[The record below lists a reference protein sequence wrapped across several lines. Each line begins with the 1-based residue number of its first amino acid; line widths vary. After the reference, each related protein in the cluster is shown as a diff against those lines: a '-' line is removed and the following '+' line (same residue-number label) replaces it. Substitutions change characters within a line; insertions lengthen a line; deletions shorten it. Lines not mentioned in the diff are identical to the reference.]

1 MYILYNILIILVF
14 IFLALPY
21 FLYRLVVEKGF
32 GHRFRQ
38 NMGLV
43 RREEIAPVADTNC
56 IWLHGASVGEMVA
69 ISPLVKEIKNLMPE
83 RKILVSAVTVGGYDM
98 ARQIMPEADA
108 IINFPL
114 DLPFV
119 ASSMVS
125 RIRPGIFIMVE
136 TELWP
141 NFLRAIRERNIP
153 AMMMNG
159 RISEKSAKS
168 YRYLSGLL
176 RDMLNTINLF
186 CMQSSIDA
194 KYITQLGADPE
205 KIIVT
210 GNTKFDQTYAEVSP
224 EDLATYKTELGLGE
238 DAYPVIV
245 AGSTHR
251 TEEEAVLTSFTALRK
266 KYPRARLIIAPRK
279 LNRIEEIKKVNAK
292 FGYEMGFRSKLKEME
307 GMRPEFPVLML
318 DTIGELGRIYAI
330 GDIVFVG
337 GSLVRYGGHNVL
349 EPAAHAKPIL
359 VGPSMED
366 FKDSYALLS
375 KAGACRMVSDTA
387 GLTEAFLEIADDDV
401 LRKKM
406 GDASIQ
412 IIREN
417 GESRRRLENHS
428 LSDRSF
434 ESERFGWQV
443 IVAKTASGRV

>member
-1 MYILYNILIILVF
+1 MYILYNILISLVF
-14 IFLALPY
+14 IIIVLPY
-21 FLYRLVVEKGF
+21 FLYRLVKEKGF
-32 GHRFRQ
+32 GNRFRQ

-43 RREEIAPVADTNC
+43 RREEIAPVADVDC

-69 ISPLVKEIKNLMPE
+69 ISPLVKEIKSIMPE
-83 RKILVSAVTVGGYDM
+83 RKVLVSAVTVGGYDM

-119 ASSMVS
+119 ASSMVR
-125 RIRPGIFIMVE
+125 RIRPGIFMMVE

-141 NFLRAIRERNIP
+141 NFLRAIRKRNIP
-153 AMMMNG
+153 VMMVNG
-159 RISEKSAKS
+159 RISEKSAKN
-168 YRYLSGLL
+168 YHYLSSLL
-176 RDMLNTINLF
+176 RDMLDTISRF

-205 KIIVT
+205 KIFVT

-224 EDLATYKTELGLGE
+224 EDLATYKTELGLE
-238 DAYPVIV
+238 EEAFPVIV

-251 TEEEAVLTSFTALRK
+251 SEEEAVLTSFTNLRK
-266 KYPRARLIIAPRK
+266 KYPRARLVIAPRK
-279 LNRIEEIKKVNAK
+279 LNRINEIEQLMSK
-292 FGYEMGFRSKLKEME
+292 FGYEMGYRAKLKEMK
-307 GMRPEFPVLML
+307 GRRPEFPVLLL
-318 DTIGELGRIYAI
+318 DTIGELGRIYAV

-337 GSLVRYGGHNVL
+337 GSLVHYGGHNVL

-366 FKDSYALLS
+366 FKDSYSLLS
-375 KAGACRMVSDTA
+375 KAGACRTVTDTG
-387 GLTEAFLEIADDDV
+387 GLTEAFLEIAGDDA

-406 GDASIQ
+406 GDTSIQ

-417 GESRRRLENHS
+417 RGAA
-428 LSDRSF
+428 
-434 ESERFGWQV
+434 Q
-443 IVAKTASGRV
+443 KTIHYLIDLLHQDN

>member
-159 RISEKSAKS
+159 RISEKSARS

-266 KYPRARLIIAPRK
+266 KYPHARLIIAPRK

-307 GMRPEFPVLML
+307 GRRPEFPVLML

-366 FKDSYALLS
+366 FKDSFSLLS

-417 GESRRRLENHS
+417 RGAAL
-428 LSDRSF
+428 
-434 ESERFGWQV
+434 
-443 IVAKTASGRV
+443 KTIHYLTDLLKQKDLAGK

>member
-1 MYILYNILIILVF
+1 MYILYNVLFTLVF
-14 IFLALPY
+14 IILGVPY
-21 FLYRLVVEKGF
+21 FLYRLVMEKGF

-38 NMGLV
+38 NLGLV
-43 RREEIAPVADTNC
+43 RREEIAPVADTGC

-69 ISPLVKEIKNLMPE
+69 VSPLIKEIKKLMPE
-83 RKILVSAVTVGGYDM
+83 RKVLVSAVTVGGYEM
-98 ARQIMPEADA
+98 AKQIMPEADA

-114 DLPFV
+114 DLPLV
-119 ASSMVS
+119 ASSMVR

-153 AMMMNG
+153 VMMVNG
-159 RISEKSAKS
+159 RISEKSVKN
-168 YRYLSGLL
+168 YRYLFSLI
-176 RDMLNTINLF
+176 RDMLDTVSLF

-194 KYITQLGADPE
+194 KYITQLGADPG
-205 KIIVT
+205 KIVVT

-224 EDLATYKTELGLGE
+224 EDLAIYKTELGLGE

-251 TEEEAVLTSFTALRK
+251 LEEEAVLTSFTALRK
-266 KYPRARLIIAPRK
+266 KYPHARLIIAPRK

-292 FGYEMGFRSKLKEME
+292 FGYAMGFRSKLKEMHGE
-307 GMRPEFPVLML
+307 MKKQRPEFPVLML

-337 GSLVRYGGHNVL
+337 GSLVPYGGHNVL

-366 FKDSYALLS
+366 FKDSYSLLS
-375 KAGACRMVSDTA
+375 KAGACRMISDTNS
-387 GLTEAFLEIADDDV
+387 LTEAFLEIAGDDV
-401 LRKKM
+401 LRKRM

-417 GESRRRLENHS
+417 RGAAL
-428 LSDRSF
+428 
-434 ESERFGWQV
+434 
-443 IVAKTASGRV
+443 KTIHYLTDFLNQKDLAGK

>member
-1 MYILYNILIILVF
+1 MYIIYNILIILVF
-14 IFLALPY
+14 IFVAIPY

-168 YRYLSGLL
+168 YRYLSSLL

-266 KYPRARLIIAPRK
+266 KYPHARLVIAPRK

-292 FGYEMGFRSKLKEME
+292 FGYAMAFRSELKDIE
-307 GMRPEFPVLML
+307 GRRPEFPVVLL

-366 FKDSYALLS
+366 FKDSFSLLS
-375 KAGACRMVSDTA
+375 KAGACRMVSDTD

-417 GESRRRLENHS
+417 RGAALKTIHYLTDLLDKE
-428 LSDRSF
+428 
-434 ESERFGWQV
+434 
-443 IVAKTASGRV
+443 AKETVTL

>member
-417 GESRRRLENHS
+417 R
-428 LSDRSF
+428 
-434 ESERFGWQV
+434 SERFGWQV

>member
-1 MYILYNILIILVF
+1 MYFFYNILVALAF
-14 IFLALPY
+14 IFLVLPC

-83 RKILVSAVTVGGYDM
+83 RKVLVSAVTVGGYDM

-119 ASSMVS
+119 ASSMVD

-168 YRYLSGLL
+168 YRYLSRLL
-176 RDMLNTINLF
+176 RDMLNTKNLF
-186 CMQSSIDA
+186 CMQSRIDA
-194 KYITQLGADPE
+194 DYITQLGADPA

-238 DAYPVIV
+238 DAWPVIV

-251 TEEEAVLTSFTALRK
+251 TEEEAVLTSFTAVRK
-266 KYPRARLIIAPRK
+266 KYPHARLIIAPRK

-292 FGYEMGFRSKLKEME
+292 FGYEIGFRSKLKEME
-307 GMRPEFPVLML
+307 GRRPDFPVLLL
-318 DTIGELGRIYAI
+318 DTIGELGRIYAV

-366 FKDSYALLS
+366 FKDSYSLLS
-375 KAGACRMVSDTA
+375 KAGACRMVSDA
-387 GLTEAFLEIADDDV
+387 DGLAEAFLEIAGDDAV
-401 LRKKM
+401 RKRM
-406 GDASIQ
+406 GEASIR

-417 GESRRRLENHS
+417 RGAAL
-428 LSDRSF
+428 
-434 ESERFGWQV
+434 
-443 IVAKTASGRV
+443 KTIHYLTELLDKEEGPHAHARK

>member
-83 RKILVSAVTVGGYDM
+83 RKVLVSAVTVGGYDM

-141 NFLRAIRERNIP
+141 NFLRAIREQNIP

-194 KYITQLGADPE
+194 KFITQLGADPE

-224 EDLATYKTELGLGE
+224 EDLATYKTELGLGK

-266 KYPRARLIIAPRK
+266 KYPHARLIIAPRK

-366 FKDSYALLS
+366 FKDSFSLLS

-417 GESRRRLENHS
+417 RGAAL
-428 LSDRSF
+428 
-434 ESERFGWQV
+434 
-443 IVAKTASGRV
+443 KTIHYLTDLLKQKDLAGK

>member
-1 MYILYNILIILVF
+1 MYILYNFLVTLVF

-21 FLYRLVVEKGF
+21 FMYRLVVEKGF
-32 GHRFRQ
+32 VHRFRQ
-38 NMGLV
+38 SMGLV
-43 RREEIAPVADTNC
+43 SKEEINPVAGNNC
-56 IWLHGASVGEMVA
+56 IWIHGASVGEMVA
-69 ISPLVKEIKNLMPE
+69 ISPLVKEMKNIMPE
-83 RKILVSAVTVGGYDM
+83 RKVLVSAVTVGGYDM

-114 DLPFV
+114 DLPWV
-119 ASSMVS
+119 ASSMVH
-125 RIRPGIFIMVE
+125 RVRPGIFMMVE

-153 AMMMNG
+153 VMMVNG
-159 RISEKSAKS
+159 RISEKSAKN
-168 YRYLSGLL
+168 YRYLFSLM
-176 RDMLNTINLF
+176 RDMLNTVSRF

-205 KIIVT
+205 KIFVT
-210 GNTKFDQTYAEVSP
+210 GNTKFDQTYAEVSA
-224 EDLATYKTELGLGE
+224 EDLATYKKELGMGE
-238 DAYPVIV
+238 DAWPVIV

-251 TEEEAVLTSFTALRK
+251 SEEEAVLTSFTVVRK
-266 KYPRARLIIAPRK
+266 KYPHARLIIAPRK
-279 LNRIEEIKKVNAK
+279 LNRIEEIKKVNAR

-307 GMRPEFPVLML
+307 GRRPEFPVLLL

-387 GLTEAFLEIADDDV
+387 GLTEAFLEIAGDDV

-417 GESRRRLENHS
+417 RGAALKTIHYLTELLDKE
-428 LSDRSF
+428 
-434 ESERFGWQV
+434 ERAQAH
-443 IVAKTASGRV
+443 AKK

>member
-83 RKILVSAVTVGGYDM
+83 RKVLVSAVTVGGYDM

-266 KYPRARLIIAPRK
+266 KYPHARLIIAPRK

-366 FKDSYALLS
+366 FKDSFSLLS

-417 GESRRRLENHS
+417 RGAAL
-428 LSDRSF
+428 
-434 ESERFGWQV
+434 
-443 IVAKTASGRV
+443 KTIHYLTDLLNQKDLAGK

>member
-14 IFLALPY
+14 IFVALPY

-69 ISPLVKEIKNLMPE
+69 ISPLVKEIKKIMPE
-83 RKILVSAVTVGGYDM
+83 RKVLVSAVTVGGYDM

-141 NFLRAIRERNIP
+141 NFLRAIREQNIP

-194 KYITQLGADPE
+194 KFITQLGADPE

-224 EDLATYKTELGLGE
+224 EDLATYKTELGLGK

-266 KYPRARLIIAPRK
+266 KYPHARLIIAPRK

-307 GMRPEFPVLML
+307 GSRPEFPVILL

-337 GSLVRYGGHNVL
+337 GSLVHYGGHNVL

-366 FKDSYALLS
+366 FKDSFSLLS
-375 KAGACRMVSDTA
+375 KAGACHMVSDTA

-406 GDASIQ
+406 GEASIQ

-417 GESRRRLENHS
+417 RGAAL
-428 LSDRSF
+428 
-434 ESERFGWQV
+434 
-443 IVAKTASGRV
+443 KTIHYLTDLLKQKDLAGK

>member
-1 MYILYNILIILVF
+1 MYIIYNILIIFVF
-14 IFLALPY
+14 IFVALPY

-83 RKILVSAVTVGGYDM
+83 RKVLVSAVTVGGYDM

-108 IINFPL
+108 IINFP

-168 YRYLSGLL
+168 YRYLSSLL

-194 KYITQLGADPE
+194 KYITQLGADPK

-238 DAYPVIV
+238 DAWPVIV

-251 TEEEAVLTSFTALRK
+251 TEEEAVLTSFTAVRK
-266 KYPRARLIIAPRK
+266 KYPHARLIIAPRK

-307 GMRPEFPVLML
+307 GKRPEFPVLML

-366 FKDSYALLS
+366 FKDSYSLLS
-375 KAGACRMVSDTA
+375 KAGACRMVSDA
-387 GLTEAFLEIADDDV
+387 DGLAEAFLEIAGDDN
-401 LRKKM
+401 LRKRM
-406 GDASIQ
+406 GEASIQ

-417 GESRRRLENHS
+417 RGAALKTIHYLTDLLDKE
-428 LSDRSF
+428 
-434 ESERFGWQV
+434 
-443 IVAKTASGRV
+443 AKEAVTL

>member
-14 IFLALPY
+14 IFVALPY

-224 EDLATYKTELGLGE
+224 EDLAAYKTELGLGK

-251 TEEEAVLTSFTALRK
+251 TEEEAVLTSFTSLRK
-266 KYPRARLIIAPRK
+266 KYPHARLVIAPRK

-417 GESRRRLENHS
+417 RGAAL
-428 LSDRSF
+428 
-434 ESERFGWQV
+434 
-443 IVAKTASGRV
+443 KTIHHLTDLLNQKDLAGK

>member
-1 MYILYNILIILVF
+1 MYILYNILVTLVF

-32 GHRFRQ
+32 VHRFRQ
-38 NMGLV
+38 SMGLV
-43 RREEIAPVADTNC
+43 HREEINPVANTNC
-56 IWLHGASVGEMVA
+56 IWIHGASVGEMVA
-69 ISPLVKEIKNLMPE
+69 ISPLVKEMKNIMPE
-83 RKILVSAVTVGGYDM
+83 RKVLVSAVTVGGYDM

-114 DLPFV
+114 DLPWV
-119 ASSMVS
+119 ASSMV
-125 RIRPGIFIMVE
+125 RRVRPGIFMMVE

-141 NFLRAIRERNIP
+141 NFLRAIRERSIP
-153 AMMMNG
+153 VMMVNG
-159 RISEKSAKS
+159 RISEKSAKN
-168 YRYLSGLL
+168 YRYLFSLL
-176 RDMLNTINLF
+176 RDMLNTISRF

-205 KIIVT
+205 KIFIT
-210 GNTKFDQTYAEVSP
+210 GNTKFDQTYAEVSS
-224 EDLATYKTELGLGE
+224 EDLANYKTELGLGE
-238 DAYPVIV
+238 DAWPVIV

-307 GMRPEFPVLML
+307 GPRPEFPVLLL
-318 DTIGELGRIYAI
+318 DTIGELGRIYAL

-366 FKDSYALLS
+366 FKDSYSLLS
-375 KAGACRMVSDTA
+375 KAGACRMVADA
-387 GLTEAFLEIADDDV
+387 DGLTEAFLEIARDDV

-406 GDASIQ
+406 GTASIQ

-417 GESRRRLENHS
+417 RGAALKTIHYLTDLLE
-428 LSDRSF
+428 
-434 ESERFGWQV
+434 
-443 IVAKTASGRV
+443 K

>member
-1 MYILYNILIILVF
+1 MYILYNIFFTLVF
-14 IFLALPY
+14 IVLIVPY

-38 NMGLV
+38 NLGLV
-43 RREEIAPVADTNC
+43 YREEIEPVADADC

-69 ISPLVKEIKNLMPE
+69 VSPLVKEIKRLMPE
-83 RKILVSAVTVGGYDM
+83 RKVLVSAVTVGGYDM

-114 DLPFV
+114 DLPLV
-119 ASSMVS
+119 ASSMVR
-125 RIRPGIFIMVE
+125 RIRPGIFMMVE

-141 NFLRAIRERNIP
+141 NFLHAIRKRNIP
-153 AMMMNG
+153 VIMVNG
-159 RISEKSAKS
+159 RISEKSAKN
-168 YRYLSGLL
+168 YRYLFGIM
-176 RDMLNTINLF
+176 RDMLDTVSRF

-194 KYITQLGADPE
+194 KYIIQLGADPE
-205 KIIVT
+205 KIFVT

-266 KYPRARLIIAPRK
+266 EYPQARLIIAPRK

-292 FGYEMGFRSKLKEME
+292 FGYEMGFRSELKEME
-307 GMRPEFPVLML
+307 GRRPEFPVLIL
-318 DTIGELGRIYAI
+318 DTIGELGRIYAL

-337 GSLVRYGGHNVL
+337 GSLIHYGGHNVL

-366 FKDSYALLS
+366 FKDSYSLLS
-375 KAGACRMVSDTA
+375 KAGACRMISDTNS
-387 GLTEAFLEIADDDV
+387 LTEAFLEIAGDDV

-417 GESRRRLENHS
+417 RGAAL
-428 LSDRSF
+428 
-434 ESERFGWQV
+434 
-443 IVAKTASGRV
+443 KTIHYLTDFLNQKDLAGK

>member
-14 IFLALPY
+14 IFVALPY

-224 EDLATYKTELGLGE
+224 EDLATYKTELGLGK

-266 KYPRARLIIAPRK
+266 KYPHARLIIAPRK

-307 GMRPEFPVLML
+307 GSRPEFPVLML

-366 FKDSYALLS
+366 FKDSFSLLS
-375 KAGACRMVSDTA
+375 KAGACRMVSDTD
-387 GLTEAFLEIADDDV
+387 GLTEAFLEIAGDDV

-417 GESRRRLENHS
+417 RGAAL
-428 LSDRSF
+428 
-434 ESERFGWQV
+434 
-443 IVAKTASGRV
+443 KTIHYLTDLLKQKDLAGK

>member
-1 MYILYNILIILVF
+1 MYILYNILVTLVFIILV
-14 IFLALPY
+14 LPY
-21 FLYRLVVEKGF
+21 FLYRLVKEKGF
-32 GHRFRQ
+32 GNRFRQ
-38 NMGLV
+38 SMGLL
-43 RREEIAPVADTNC
+43 RQEEIAPVADTDC

-83 RKILVSAVTVGGYDM
+83 RKVLVSAVTVGGYDM

-176 RDMLNTINLF
+176 RDMLDTINLF

-224 EDLATYKTELGLGE
+224 ENMAAYKKELGLGK
-238 DAYPVIV
+238 DAWPVIV

-251 TEEEAVLTSFTALRK
+251 TEEEAVLTAFAAVRK
-266 KYPRARLIIAPRK
+266 KYPHARLIIAPRK

-307 GMRPEFPVLML
+307 GQRPEFPVLML
-318 DTIGELGRIYAI
+318 DTIGELGRIYAV

-366 FKDSYALLS
+366 FKDSYSLLS
-375 KAGACRMVSDTA
+375 KAGACRMVSDTG
-387 GLTEAFLEIADDDV
+387 GLTEAFLEIAGDDV
-401 LRKKM
+401 LREKM
-406 GDASIQ
+406 GEASIN

-417 GESRRRLENHS
+417 RGAAL
-428 LSDRSF
+428 
-434 ESERFGWQV
+434 
-443 IVAKTASGRV
+443 KTIHYLTDLLNQKNLAGK

>member
-1 MYILYNILIILVF
+1 MYIIYNILIILVF
-14 IFLALPY
+14 IFVALPY

-43 RREEIAPVADTNC
+43 RSEEIAPVADTNC

-83 RKILVSAVTVGGYDM
+83 RKVLVSAVTVGGYDM

-119 ASSMVS
+119 ASSMVE

-159 RISEKSAKS
+159 RISEKSAKN
-168 YRYLSGLL
+168 YRYLSGLM
-176 RDMLNTINLF
+176 RDMLDTVSLF

-194 KYITQLGADPE
+194 EYIKKLGADPG
-205 KIIVT
+205 KIVVT

-224 EDLATYKTELGLGE
+224 KDLANYKTELGLGE

-251 TEEEAVLTSFTALRK
+251 SEEEAVLTSFTALRK
-266 KYPRARLIIAPRK
+266 KFPHARLIIAPRK
-279 LNRIEEIKKVNAK
+279 LNRIEEIKKVNTK
-292 FGYEMGFRSKLKEME
+292 FGYAIGFRSQLQEMKGE
-307 GMRPEFPVLML
+307 MKGQRPEFPVILL
-318 DTIGELGRIYAI
+318 DTIGELGRIYAM

-337 GSLVRYGGHNVL
+337 GSLVHYGGHNVL

-366 FKDSYALLS
+366 FKDSYSLLS
-375 KAGACRMVSDTA
+375 KAGACRMISDA
-387 GLTEAFLEIADDDV
+387 DGLAEAFLEIAGDDA
-401 LRKKM
+401 LRKNM

-417 GESRRRLENHS
+417 RGAALKTIHYLTDLLEKK
-428 LSDRSF
+428 
-434 ESERFGWQV
+434 
-443 IVAKTASGRV
+443 AASQA

>member
-1 MYILYNILIILVF
+1 MYVIYNILIILVF
-14 IFLALPY
+14 IFVALPY

-168 YRYLSGLL
+168 YRYLSSLL

-194 KYITQLGADPE
+194 KYITQLGADPK

-238 DAYPVIV
+238 DAWPVIV

-251 TEEEAVLTSFTALRK
+251 TEEEAVLTSFTAVRK
-266 KYPRARLIIAPRK
+266 KYPHARLIIAPRK

-307 GMRPEFPVLML
+307 GKRPEFPVLML

-366 FKDSYALLS
+366 FKDSYSLLS
-375 KAGACRMVSDTA
+375 KAGACRMVSDA
-387 GLTEAFLEIADDDV
+387 DGLAEAFLEIAGDDN
-401 LRKKM
+401 LRKRM
-406 GDASIQ
+406 GEASTQ

-417 GESRRRLENHS
+417 RGAALKTIHYLTDLLDKE
-428 LSDRSF
+428 
-434 ESERFGWQV
+434 
-443 IVAKTASGRV
+443 AKETVTL

>member
-224 EDLATYKTELGLGE
+224 EDLATYKTELGLGK

-266 KYPRARLIIAPRK
+266 KYPHARLIIAPRK

-366 FKDSYALLS
+366 FKDSFSLLS

-417 GESRRRLENHS
+417 RGAALKTIHS
-428 LSDRSF
+428 LTDILNQKDLA
-434 ESERFGWQV
+434 G
-443 IVAKTASGRV
+443 K

>member
-14 IFLALPY
+14 IFVALPY

-224 EDLATYKTELGLGE
+224 EDLATYKTELGLGK

-266 KYPRARLIIAPRK
+266 KYPHARLIIAPRK

-366 FKDSYALLS
+366 FKDSFSLLS
-375 KAGACRMVSDTA
+375 KAGACRMVSDTD
-387 GLTEAFLEIADDDV
+387 GLTEAFLEIAGDDV

-417 GESRRRLENHS
+417 RGAAL
-428 LSDRSF
+428 
-434 ESERFGWQV
+434 
-443 IVAKTASGRV
+443 KTIHYLTDLLKQKDLAGK

>member
-83 RKILVSAVTVGGYDM
+83 RKVLVSAVTVGGYDM

-108 IINFPL
+108 IINFPM

-224 EDLATYKTELGLGE
+224 EDLATYKSELGLGE
-238 DAYPVIV
+238 DAWPVIV

-266 KYPRARLIIAPRK
+266 KYPHARLIIAPRK

-307 GMRPEFPVLML
+307 GIRPGFPVLML
-318 DTIGELGRIYAI
+318 DTIGELGRIYAL

-366 FKDSYALLS
+366 FKDSYSLLS
-375 KAGACRMVSDTA
+375 KAGACRMVSDA
-387 GLTEAFLEIADDDV
+387 DGLAEAFLEIAGDDV

-406 GDASIQ
+406 GEASIQ

-417 GESRRRLENHS
+417 RGAALKTIHYLTDLLDKE
-428 LSDRSF
+428 
-434 ESERFGWQV
+434 
-443 IVAKTASGRV
+443 AKEAVTL

>member
-1 MYILYNILIILVF
+1 MYILYNILVTLVF

-32 GHRFRQ
+32 VHRFRQ
-38 NMGLV
+38 SMGLV
-43 RREEIAPVADTNC
+43 HREEINPVANTNC
-56 IWLHGASVGEMVA
+56 IWIHGASVGEMVA
-69 ISPLVKEIKNLMPE
+69 ISPLVKEMKNIMPE
-83 RKILVSAVTVGGYDM
+83 RKVLVSAVTVGGYDM

-114 DLPFV
+114 DLPWV
-119 ASSMVS
+119 ASSMV
-125 RIRPGIFIMVE
+125 RRVRPGIFMMVE

-141 NFLRAIRERNIP
+141 NFLRAIRERSIP
-153 AMMMNG
+153 VMMVNG
-159 RISEKSAKS
+159 RISEKSAKN
-168 YRYLSGLL
+168 YRYLFSLL
-176 RDMLNTINLF
+176 RDMLNTISRF

-205 KIIVT
+205 KIFVT
-210 GNTKFDQTYAEVSP
+210 GNTKFDQTYAEVSS
-224 EDLATYKTELGLGE
+224 EDLANYKTELGLGE
-238 DAYPVIV
+238 DAWPVIV

-307 GMRPEFPVLML
+307 GLRPEFPVLLL
-318 DTIGELGRIYAI
+318 DTIGELGRIYAL

-366 FKDSYALLS
+366 FKDSYSLLS
-375 KAGACRMVSDTA
+375 KAGACRMVADA
-387 GLTEAFLEIADDDV
+387 DGLTEAFLEIARDDV

-406 GDASIQ
+406 GAASIQ

-417 GESRRRLENHS
+417 RGAALKTIHYLTDLLEKSATSRVYTE
-428 LSDRSF
+428 
-434 ESERFGWQV
+434 
-443 IVAKTASGRV
+443 K

>member
-1 MYILYNILIILVF
+1 MYILYNILVTLVF
-14 IFLALPY
+14 IFVALPY

-43 RREEIAPVADTNC
+43 RREEIAAVADTNC

-69 ISPLVKEIKNLMPE
+69 ISPLVKEIKKLMPE
-83 RKILVSAVTVGGYDM
+83 RKVLVSAVTVGGYDM

-168 YRYLSGLL
+168 YRYLSSLL

-194 KYITQLGADPE
+194 KYITQLGADPK

-238 DAYPVIV
+238 DAWPVIV

-251 TEEEAVLTSFTALRK
+251 TEEEAVLTSFTAVRK
-266 KYPRARLIIAPRK
+266 KYPHARLIIAPRK

-307 GMRPEFPVLML
+307 GKRPEFPVLML

-366 FKDSYALLS
+366 FKDSYSLLS
-375 KAGACRMVSDTA
+375 KAGACRMVSDA
-387 GLTEAFLEIADDDV
+387 DGLAEAFLEIAGDDN
-401 LRKKM
+401 LRKRM
-406 GDASIQ
+406 GEASTQ

-417 GESRRRLENHS
+417 RGAALKTIHYLTDLLDKE
-428 LSDRSF
+428 
-434 ESERFGWQV
+434 
-443 IVAKTASGRV
+443 AKEAVTL

>member
-14 IFLALPY
+14 IFVALPY

-266 KYPRARLIIAPRK
+266 KYPHARLIIAPRK

-307 GMRPEFPVLML
+307 GRRPEFPVLML

-366 FKDSYALLS
+366 FKDSFSLLS

-417 GESRRRLENHS
+417 RGAAL
-428 LSDRSF
+428 
-434 ESERFGWQV
+434 
-443 IVAKTASGRV
+443 KTIHYLTDLLNQKDLAGK

>member
-1 MYILYNILIILVF
+1 MYIIYNILIILVF
-14 IFLALPY
+14 IFVALPY

-168 YRYLSGLL
+168 YRYLSSLL

-194 KYITQLGADPE
+194 KYITQLGADPK

-238 DAYPVIV
+238 DAWPVIV

-251 TEEEAVLTSFTALRK
+251 TEEEAVLTSFTAVRK
-266 KYPRARLIIAPRK
+266 KYPHARLIIAPRK

-307 GMRPEFPVLML
+307 GKRPEFPVLML

-366 FKDSYALLS
+366 FKDSYSLLS
-375 KAGACRMVSDTA
+375 KAGACRMVSDA
-387 GLTEAFLEIADDDV
+387 DGLAEAFLEIAGDDN
-401 LRKKM
+401 LRKRM
-406 GDASIQ
+406 GEASTQ

-417 GESRRRLENHS
+417 RGAALKTIHYLTDLLDKE
-428 LSDRSF
+428 
-434 ESERFGWQV
+434 
-443 IVAKTASGRV
+443 AKETVTL

>member
-1 MYILYNILIILVF
+1 MYIIYNILIILVF
-14 IFLALPY
+14 IFVALPY

-159 RISEKSAKS
+159 RISEKSANS
-168 YRYLSGLL
+168 YRYLSSLL

-238 DAYPVIV
+238 DAWPVIV

-266 KYPRARLIIAPRK
+266 KYPHARLVIAPRK

-292 FGYEMGFRSKLKEME
+292 FGYAMAFRSELKDIE
-307 GMRPEFPVLML
+307 GRRPEFPVILL

-366 FKDSYALLS
+366 FKDSYSLLS
-375 KAGACRMVSDTA
+375 KAGACRMVSDA
-387 GLTEAFLEIADDDV
+387 DGLAEAFLEIAGDDA
-401 LRKKM
+401 LRKRM
-406 GDASIQ
+406 GDASIK

-417 GESRRRLENHS
+417 RGAALKTIHYLTDLLDKE
-428 LSDRSF
+428 
-434 ESERFGWQV
+434 
-443 IVAKTASGRV
+443 AKEAVTL